1 MRKNL
6 LTIQLSLYGFAG
18 KKNSKKITIDT
29 FHAECTQNLSLG
41 TGPIKS
47 CYDPKKFFKK
57 N

>member
-47 CYDPKKFFKK
+47 CYDPKK